1 MPEDPRKFKK
11 YRMTYPPDMATE
23 DVLLTAS
30 QFTTGEPRIYS
41 YPGFAGLYE
50 VGDCD
55 YEGFRDYLKIHGQLW
70 DGKRPGP
77 KISPAKIQDGIE
89 EAKTLARRWV
99 ERFGGKNH

>member
-1 MPEDPRKFKK
+1 
-11 YRMTYPPDMATE
+11 MTYPPDMTTE

-55 YEGFRDYLKIHGQLW
+55 YDGFQGYLEKFPYIW
-70 DGKRPGP
+70 DGKQPG
-77 KISPAKIQDGIE
+77 KQIGPAKIQEGIE

-99 ERFGGKNH
+99 ERFGGKNHV